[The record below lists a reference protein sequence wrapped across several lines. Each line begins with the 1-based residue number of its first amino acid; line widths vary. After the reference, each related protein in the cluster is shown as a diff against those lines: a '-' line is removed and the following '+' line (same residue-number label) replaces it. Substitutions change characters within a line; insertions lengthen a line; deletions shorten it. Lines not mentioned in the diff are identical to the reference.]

1 MKATLIIPG
10 NNGSDAAFEGCEIE
24 PTKDGVFV
32 RAKDRSF
39 ILPDGGL
46 IVIKKGRKTKGNYVI
61 ARNDSAEAW
70 GPRENP
76 PIDAMNF
83 DKILR
88 TRIVKQIWETTEEDK
103 DWKDFAPL
111 LAAAV
116 AGLAVLVTVVAWLDN
131 RKALDALRIAAGV

>member
-1 MKATLIIPG
+1 MKATLIVPG
-10 NNGSDAAFEGCEIE
+10 DSGSGAEFEGCEIE
-24 PTKDGVFV
+24 PTKDGTFV

-46 IVIKKGRKTKGNYVI
+46 VVVKKGRLKGNYVI

-111 LAAAV
+111 LAAGV